1 MESKRKQHSAE
12 FKTRVVLDA
21 LSGKFTL
28 SELGSK
34 YEIHPVQILK
44 WKKKF
49 IEEAP
54 QIFSDKR
61 KKETDDKEELIE
73 ELYKKVGRGQMEVE
87 WLKKKVG
94 LSP

>member
-1 MESKRKQHSAE
+1 METKRKQHSPE
-12 FKTRVVLDA
+12 CKTRVVLEA
-21 LSGKFTL
+21 LSGRFTL
-28 SELGSK
+28 TELASK
-34 YEIHPVQILK
+34 YEVHPVQIIK

-49 IEEAP
+49 VAEAP

-61 KKETDDKEELIE
+61 RKDTDDKDELIE

-94 LSP
+94 ISP